1 MNERAVSV
9 SVAGAAER
17 IGVSR
22 PTVYALIAAGK
33 LRSFTLGR
41 RRLIA
46 VVELERFAERQT
58 ALQNVQPVPPQ
69 RRVSVR

>member
-1 MNERAVSV
+1 MALEVSV
-9 SVAGAAER
+9 SVEEAGR
-17 IGVSR
+17 RLGVCGD
-22 PTVYALIAAGK
+22 TVYALISAGK

-58 ALQNVQPVPPQ
+58 AIQNVQPVPPQ
-69 RRVSVR
+69 RRVSTR